1 MTNNIR
7 ELTLAQIQTLCE
19 GASHMDDLLILTDH
33 FPRTPLSSPLRM
45 GCVMIS
51 LCTSDTG
58 HYTINAKDYEFKPH
72 DFLLLSEGQILTGY
86 HVSDDFSGL
95 SFIVSPELTEEIIKG
110 VQNLSQLFMFFRSR
124 PVYRLGEEE
133 VDTFIFYFNLIKQKI
148 DGQQRVFRKE
158 IITALL
164 KATLYELG
172 ENIWEEGEIKTVQYR
187 AERVFNNFIKL
198 VEANFRRERR
208 VGWYAEQLCIS
219 AKYLSESVKQVSQR
233 TPNEWIDHYVIVEM
247 KVQLK
252 NTMKSV
258 KEIAQAMNFPNQSFM
273 GKYFK
278 QHTGLSPLKYRKS

>member
-33 FPRTPLSSPLRM
+33 FPRSPLSPPVRM
-45 GCVMIS
+45 GYVMIS
-51 LCTSDTG
+51 LCISGMG

-133 VDTFIFYFNLIKQKI
+133 ADTFIFYFNLIKQKI
-148 DGQQRVFRKE
+148 DGLQRVFRKE
-158 IITALL
+158 IVTALL
-164 KATLYELG
+164 KATLYALG
-172 ENIWEEGEIKTVQYR
+172 ENI
-187 AERVFNNFIKL
+187 
-198 VEANFRRERR
+198 
-208 VGWYAEQLCIS
+208 
-219 AKYLSESVKQVSQR
+219 
-233 TPNEWIDHYVIVEM
+233 
-247 KVQLK
+247 
-252 NTMKSV
+252 
-258 KEIAQAMNFPNQSFM
+258 
-273 GKYFK
+273 
-278 QHTGLSPLKYRKS
+278 

>member
-1 MTNNIR
+1 M
-7 ELTLAQIQTLCE
+7 
-19 GASHMDDLLILTDH
+19 
-33 FPRTPLSSPLRM
+33 
-45 GCVMIS
+45 
-51 LCTSDTG
+51 
-58 HYTINAKDYEFKPH
+58 
-72 DFLLLSEGQILTGY
+72 TGY

-133 VDTFIFYFNLIKQKI
+133 ADTFIFYFNLIKQKI

-158 IITALL
+158 IVTALL

>member
-1 MTNNIR
+1 
-7 ELTLAQIQTLCE
+7 
-19 GASHMDDLLILTDH
+19 
-33 FPRTPLSSPLRM
+33 
-45 GCVMIS
+45 
-51 LCTSDTG
+51 
-58 HYTINAKDYEFKPH
+58 
-72 DFLLLSEGQILTGY
+72 
-86 HVSDDFSGL
+86 
-95 SFIVSPELTEEIIKG
+95 
-110 VQNLSQLFMFFRSR
+110 MFFRSR

-158 IITALL
+158 IVTALL